1 MRGID
6 KMCYK
11 ITSLKTVP
19 QPGNN
24 QYISVN
30 FAPSMSEKA
39 LPQLNFYF
47 TSEPNSYGAVDYS
60 WMEGDVYH
68 IKLKKNEFK
77 QVSLVENNHS
87 FLSQK
92 AKCTDQ
98 TFYEC
103 LSEKYH
109 GSAMDCPIN
118 CLPHSLP
125 KIKNSKLG
133 FCSDIEEYNCS
144 IEFISNLWQ
153 EVVKS
158 HECSRSCQI
167 KFYNGR
173 IDHEFITG

>member
-1 MRGID
+1 
-6 KMCYK
+6 MCYK
-11 ITSLKTVP
+11 INSLKTVP

-30 FAPSMSEKA
+30 FAPSMSEGD

-103 LSEKYH
+103 FSEKYH
-109 GSAMDCPIN
+109 GSEMDFPIN

-173 IDHEFITG
+173 IDQEFIAG